1 MEIDKVT
8 SRSLGVDI
16 MTLDL
21 TVSSQL
27 QLLLDIIVAEKDRLL
42 MVFIATSYARSRP
55 VKSSLLRGRPANRP
69 LRTIE
74 QPEAKDNL
82 KGIDKLKTEM
92 ANELYA
98 AITGVILLACTGKQ
112 VCINLLLFKRSLLI
126 STTAAMVE
134 VETNSRNSG
143 ATRSGWNHSG

>member
-1 MEIDKVT
+1 MEIDKVI

-42 MVFIATSYARSRP
+42 MVFIATSCARSRP
-55 VKSSLLRGRPANRP
+55 VKSSLLRRRSANRP
-69 LRTIE
+69 LRTVE

-82 KGIDKLKTEM
+82 TGIDK
-92 ANELYA
+92 YR
-98 AITGVILLACTGKQ
+98 Q
-112 VCINLLLFKRSLLI
+112 RWR
-126 STTAAMVE
+126 
-134 VETNSRNSG
+134 TNSMQPSPELFC
-143 ATRSGWNHSG
+143 